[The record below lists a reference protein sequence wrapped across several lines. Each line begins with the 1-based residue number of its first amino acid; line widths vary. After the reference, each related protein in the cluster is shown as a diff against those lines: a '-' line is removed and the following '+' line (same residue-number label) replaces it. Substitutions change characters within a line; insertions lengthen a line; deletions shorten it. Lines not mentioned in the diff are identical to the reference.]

1 MSRWHYERCNCMDA
15 EKSRNTQ
22 VVIVGAG
29 PTGLAAANLL
39 GLYGIQTILLERC
52 PDLSTFPRA
61 VAIDDEGLRIC
72 QALGLQEEILR
83 HVRLDLAVEYRSG
96 KQSLA
101 LVTPRNR
108 PNGYPLV
115 STFYQPALERILL
128 HGLARFPCVQ
138 VCFGH
143 TLTAFA
149 QTSAR
154 VTLQVHMAN
163 GERCSLTCAYLLAC
177 DGGKSA
183 IRHALNIAMR
193 PITPFPFFPQNAA
206 MSTQRWLVVDGAD
219 TDTAERQ
226 RIIFFCNPARPAVT
240 IPTPDQTRRWEF
252 MLFPGE
258 HEEEMLRADTFH
270 RLVRQTRFMHNST
283 DDKPTILR
291 QAIYTFHALLASSF
305 SRGRVF
311 LLGDAAHLMPPFGG
325 QGLNSG
331 LRDAYNL
338 CWKLAY
344 VLQTHTSNELLASY
358 EQERAPHVAR
368 MIRFSS
374 QLGQMIMPTQRSIA
388 LARDLILRS
397 LTRIPPIKESLNE
410 MRVKPVASYQSGW
423 KRLLT
428 INSAQEVL
436 GILLPQAQVVTE
448 DGETILL
455 DALLGHSF
463 SLLRLSEKAG
473 ALVGEILHL
482 AIAPEPQAAS
492 FQQATARIT
501 IIDRQRTLSRIAR
514 RARGGWL
521 LLRPDHFV
529 LDILFYK
536 RKQAAEL

>member
-1 MSRWHYERCNCMDA
+1 MDA
-15 EKSRNTQ
+15 EKSRNAQ

-72 QALGLQEEILR
+72 QALGLQEEMLR

-96 KQSLA
+96 EQSLA

-143 TLTAFA
+143 TLETFEQTTA
-149 QTSAR
+149 Q
-154 VTLQVHMAN
+154 VTLQVQMAD
-163 GERCSLTCAYLLAC
+163 GEHCSLTCAYLLAC

-193 PITPFPFFPQNAA
+193 PIAPFPFFQRNGA

-258 HEEEMLRADTFH
+258 SEEEMLRADTFH
-270 RLVRQTRFMHNST
+270 RLVRQTRFMLDST
-283 DDKPTILR
+283 DDSIAQPAILR

-305 SRGRVF
+305 SQGRVF

-344 VLQTHTSNELLASY
+344 VLQANASDELLESY
-358 EQERAPHVAR
+358 EQERAPHVAQ

-388 LARDLILRS
+388 LVRDLILRS
-397 LTRIPPIKESLNE
+397 LTHIPPIRQSLNE

-423 KRLLT
+423 QHLLT
-428 INSAQEVL
+428 ISSAQEVL

-448 DGETILL
+448 GGETILL
-455 DALLGHSF
+455 DDLLGHSF
-463 SLLRLSEKAG
+463 SLLRLTEKAG
-473 ALVGEILHL
+473 AIVGEILHP
-482 AIAPEPQAAS
+482 AIAPEPQTVSFKQTAA
-492 FQQATARIT
+492 TRIT
-501 IIDRQRTLSRIAR
+501 VIDRQRTLSRIAR

-521 LLRPDHFV
+521 LLRPDHFIQ
-529 LDILFYK
+529 DILF
-536 RKQAAEL
+536 